1 MFCRIV
7 VKGAP
12 MEHFL
17 KDFLLN
23 VLIISS
29 PLALYPFLYRLRHRL
44 IYYRSLMFFIFAL
57 ALIVTMCFP
66 VKIIGFNYDFRSI
79 PLTIGS
85 LYGGGAIALLLYG
98 TLIMTRYLL
107 DSPDNLLYALSI
119 LPTYLIVYIAIRKFQ
134 QASLVWKLA
143 WAVILSILIKL
154 ITLIL
159 FLTITNQYSYLLN
172 QPLQLLTTYAM
183 QALIVGVTVYAI
195 EFLNRHYHMQE
206 EVVKSEKMRLVS
218 DMAASVAHEIRN
230 PLTAVR
236 GFIHLLG
243 SPGIQADK
251 KEFYKNICFSELDRA
266 EHIIADYLSLA
277 RTDPELME
285 AINVNVEVEYLSN
298 ILLTYANFNNVNLSV
313 QLAKGDAPLTMGD
326 RYKFRQALIN
336 IGKHAIE
343 AMPNGGM
350 LELAT
355 ECRNDIATVTIRDTG
370 SGMTGDQLKR
380 LGTPYYSTK
389 EKGTGLGM
397 MISFSIIKKMN
408 GKIDVR
414 SEVGKGTRFTL
425 AFPRHKP
432 VTMG

>member
-1 MFCRIV
+1 
-7 VKGAP
+7 

-29 PLALYPFLYRLRHRL
+29 PFVLYPYLYRLKNRL
-44 IYYRSLMFFIFAL
+44 LYYRFLMFFIFAL

-66 VKIIGFNYDFRSI
+66 VKISGFNYDFRSI

-85 LYGGGAIALLLYG
+85 LYGGGVIALLLYG
-98 TLIMTRYLL
+98 TLIATRYLL
-107 DSPDNLLYALSI
+107 GSPDNLIYAISI
-119 LPTYLIVYIAIRKFQ
+119 LPTYLIVYIAIRRFQ
-134 QASLVWKLA
+134 HASLAWKIA

-159 FLTITNQYSYLLN
+159 FLTITNQPQFFLH
-172 QPLQLLTTYAM
+172 QPLHMLTTYAM
-183 QALIVGVTVYAI
+183 QAFIVGITVYAI

-243 SPGIQADK
+243 SPGIQPEK
-251 KEFYKNICFSELDRA
+251 KEFYKTICFSELDRA

-298 ILLTYANFNNVNLSV
+298 ILLTYANFNNVHLSV
-313 QLAKGDAPLTMGD
+313 QLAKGDVPMTMGD

-336 IGKHAIE
+336 IGKNAIE
-343 AMPNGGM
+343 AMPNGGT

-355 ECRNDIATVTIRDTG
+355 ECRNDTVKVTIRDTG

-389 EKGTGLGM
+389 EKGTGLGT
-397 MISFSIIKKMN
+397 MISFSIIKKMH

-414 SEVGKGTRFTL
+414 SEAGKGTRFTL
-425 AFPRHKP
+425 HFPQHKTE
-432 VTMG
+432 TM